1 VNGPVEILRTLGDRF
16 QTSASVKSV
25 FGDPI
30 TVGDK
35 TVIPVARIRYGL
47 GAGGGGIS
55 HDNSSGSKTAS
66 GKSGGGGGGGIIAT
80 PQGVLEI
87 TSAETRFIAFA
98 DRKRLSIAIAGGFLI
113 GMAFGWQKSRRKLAF
128 IKGVRTGF
136 EFGTA
141 KRSREIETSV

>member
-1 VNGPVEILRTLGDRF
+1 MNGPLEILRTLGDKF

-55 HDNSSGSKTAS
+55 HDNPSGPDTPS
-66 GKSGGGGGGGIIAT
+66 GKSAGGGGGGIIAT
-80 PQGVLEI
+80 PKGVLEI
-87 TSAETRFIAFA
+87 SPAGTRFIAFA
-98 DRKRLSIAIAGGFLI
+98 DRKRLSIAVLGGFLF
-113 GMAFGWQKSRRKLAF
+113 GMVFGWRRSRRRA
-128 IKGVRTGF
+128 
-136 EFGTA
+136 
-141 KRSREIETSV
+141 

>member
-35 TVIPVARIRYGL
+35 TVVPVAKIRYGL

-55 HDNSSGSKTAS
+55 RDTSSGSDTPG
-66 GKSGGGGGGGIIAT
+66 GKSAGGGGGGIMAT
-80 PQGVLEI
+80 PKGVLEI
-87 TSAETRFIAFA
+87 SPAGTRFIAFV
-98 DRKRLSIAIAGGFLI
+98 DRKRLSIAVAGGFLF
-113 GMAFGWQKSRRKLAF
+113 GMMFGWRRSRRK
-128 IKGVRTGF
+128 
-136 EFGTA
+136 
-141 KRSREIETSV
+141 S

>member
-25 FGDPI
+25 FGDPV

-55 HDNSSGSKTAS
+55 HDTSSGSDTPS
-66 GKSGGGGGGGIIAT
+66 GKSAGGGGGGIMAT
-80 PQGVLEI
+80 PKGVLEI
-87 TSAETRFIAFA
+87 SPTGTRFIAFV
-98 DRKRLSIAIAGGFLI
+98 DRKRLSIAVMGGFLL
-113 GMAFGWQKSRRKLAF
+113 GMVFGWRRSRRN
-128 IKGVRTGF
+128 R
-136 EFGTA
+136 
-141 KRSREIETSV
+141 

>member
-1 VNGPVEILRTLGDRF
+1 MNGPVEILRTLGDRF

-55 HDNSSGSKTAS
+55 HDSSSGPDPAS
-66 GKSGGGGGGGIIAT
+66 GKSAGGGGGGVMAT
-80 PQGVLEI
+80 PKGVLEI
-87 TSAETRFIAFA
+87 SPAGTRFIAFA
-98 DRKRLSIAIAGGFLI
+98 DRKRLSLAIAAGFLF
-113 GMAFGWQKSRRKLAF
+113 GMAFGWRRSRRK
-128 IKGVRTGF
+128 V
-136 EFGTA
+136 
-141 KRSREIETSV
+141 